1 MTDIIGDIAAATQE
15 QSSGVDQVN
24 RAITQM
30 DQVVQS
36 NAAQTEE
43 LSSTAQNL
51 TSQAREL
58 QELVRRFRVT
68 EEAPEPRPVLD
79 PAGRRVKPPLALA
92 RRGPGDRPKSP
103 EPARAG
109 ASAAN
114 GSGGGSGAWDNE
126 FEEF

>member
-43 LSSTAQNL
+43 LSSTAEVL
-51 TSQAREL
+51 AGQARAL
-58 QELVRRFRVT
+58 QALIVRFKLDQGADTARSAGVAALPRAAPGRVASASTAIAPVKRALV
-68 EEAPEPRPVLD
+68 
-79 PAGRRVKPPLALA
+79 G
-92 RRGPGDRPKSP
+92 
-103 EPARAG
+103 AG
-109 ASAAN
+109 ARQGEA
-114 GSGGGSGAWDNE
+114 
-126 FEEF
+126 F

>member
-1 MTDIIGDIAAATQE
+1 L
-15 QSSGVDQVN
+15 
-24 RAITQM
+24 M

-68 EEAPEPRPVLD
+68 EVAVDPPPLLT
-79 PAGRRVKPPLALA
+79 PAGRRVKPQTALA
-92 RRGPGDRPKSP
+92 RREPADRHKAP
-103 EPARAG
+103 EPALK
-109 ASAAN
+109 ASSGAN
-114 GSGGGSGAWDNE
+114 GSAGAWDSE